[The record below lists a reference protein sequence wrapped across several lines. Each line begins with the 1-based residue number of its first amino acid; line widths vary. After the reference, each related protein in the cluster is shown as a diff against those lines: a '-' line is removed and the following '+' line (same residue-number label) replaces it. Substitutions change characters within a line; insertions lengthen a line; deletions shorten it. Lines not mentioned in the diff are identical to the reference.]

1 MKKFTDLF
9 LFEINRIKKAYF
21 VLVGS
26 IVLLQIASV
35 IFARNNYM
43 NIFRNYQKETRGS
56 VYDFLD
62 YNGKFDFFQVQS
74 HILFEF
80 SIMLGVFALVLYAFV
95 IWYRDWIGKNNL
107 SYRLLTL
114 PGSRMSIFY
123 AKLAC
128 ILFLMGGLLAIQVVM
143 LSVGERLIGFIMPSE
158 IYEATQ
164 FLGQTSKGEVVSYI
178 LPSRILDFVLHY
190 TVGVTVLVVV
200 KLTIILRLSYKWK
213 GLVSGIALAGVL
225 VFMVIAFL
233 MSDWVLY
240 IFPLET
246 LVLTIS
252 FCVLITGAALVA
264 IHYLMKNKISV

>member
-107 SYRLLTL
+107 SHRLLTL

-164 FLGQTSKGEVVSYI
+164 FLGQTSKGDVVSYI